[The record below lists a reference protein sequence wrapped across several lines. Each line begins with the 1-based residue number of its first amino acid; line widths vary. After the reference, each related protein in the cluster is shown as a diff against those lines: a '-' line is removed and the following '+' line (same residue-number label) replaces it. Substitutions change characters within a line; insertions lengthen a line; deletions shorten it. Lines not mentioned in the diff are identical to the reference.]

1 MLQVIS
7 CKKGEIHI
15 SIWRRTNNP
24 TDHPVSEQDQRLPL
38 TAIQQFSLFSS
49 SLSLRMTRHG
59 SVLYTSFVTFSQYVR
74 TSVYFRQVLDSHRCC
89 FRESEAS
96 ASLSSLF
103 RSSRISRTTEY
114 YQTYITQKQTMR
126 DKGIFF
132 RITMTLH
139 LDGPI
144 ILPFLFLL
152 SLMGR
157 LELPNLGRTL
167 MKLYHAARKN
177 QKFTSCSFLYT
188 KKISWSPQPRKQ
200 KRRSLSPKS
209 QLQQT
214 AKKQ

>member
-1 MLQVIS
+1 MDQYCTLRS
-7 CKKGEIHI
+7 LHIHNTYAHLYI
-15 SIWRRTNNP
+15 PSKFLIH
-24 TDHPVSEQDQRLPL
+24 TDAVFVKVKQAPL
-38 TAIQQFSLFSS
+38 Y
-49 SLSLRMTRHG
+49 LRYSAPHG
-59 SVLYTSFVTFSQYVR
+59 S
-74 TSVYFRQVLDSHRCC
+74 
-89 FRESEAS
+89 
-96 ASLSSLF
+96 
-103 RSSRISRTTEY
+103 SRTTEY

-152 SLMGR
+152 SLICR